1 MLLLGGCVGIENG
14 FEGLLGPVFECSKET
29 AWKKVMLE
37 KRVDGVKKATA
48 LGVPRRS
55 PIQVLA
61 ELNAA

>member
-1 MLLLGGCVGIENG
+1 M
-14 FEGLLGPVFECSKET
+14 T
-29 AWKKVMLE
+29 AAKKLHGRKKVMLE